1 MCVHL
6 TIPLEMPKVTS
17 LLITIRRS
25 TPLEVAEYEC
35 IVKRKKGQIG
45 CLVSKYGGRSIFT
58 KTRGQNRTTHKKN
71 YNIKECVRA
80 CVYVKTELAKPIS
93 EIIEQYKSES
103 VQVFFSYNYYY
114 TGSGFQKPRKRS
126 MVNKWKYETDGKTN
140 LNYNLTFKI
149 VTNKLSFSIPR
160 AIFIRLSN
168 YTTILIYSP
177 ILAAV
182 LRKVIQE
189 TFAS

>member
-1 MCVHL
+1 MF
-6 TIPLEMPKVTS
+6 KF
-17 LLITIRRS
+17 LLATTITIQVLDS
-25 TPLEVAEYEC
+25 
-35 IVKRKKGQIG
+35 KKKGKDPQQ
-45 CLVSKYGGRSIFT
+45 T
-58 KTRGQNRTTHKKN
+58 N
-71 YNIKECVRA
+71 
-80 CVYVKTELAKPIS
+80 
-93 EIIEQYKSES
+93 
-103 VQVFFSYNYYY
+103 
-114 TGSGFQKPRKRS
+114 
-126 MVNKWKYETDGKTN
+126 ETDGKSN

-182 LRKVIQE
+182 LGKVIQE